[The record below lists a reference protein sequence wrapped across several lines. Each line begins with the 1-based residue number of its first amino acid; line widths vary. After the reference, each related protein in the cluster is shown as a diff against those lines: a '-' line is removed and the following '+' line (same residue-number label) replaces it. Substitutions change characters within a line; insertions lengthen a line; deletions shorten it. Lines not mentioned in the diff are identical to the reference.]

1 MEAYEQMLKAVA
13 AIRSDE
19 DLKQSFIQILKYGPY
34 TQQGR
39 VQKVLEVVEQQG
51 APEEVVRFLKLLKN
65 DKLAQLFL
73 NALEKPNH

>member
-1 MEAYEQMLKAVA
+1 MEAYEQMIQAVA

-19 DLKQSFIQILKYGPY
+19 GLKHSFIQILKYGPY

-39 VQKVLEVVEQQG
+39 VQKVLEVVEERG
-51 APEEVVRFLKLLKN
+51 APDEVVRFLKLLKN

-73 NALEKPNH
+73 NALEK